1 MNPALESFDGGQG
14 SGREPSV
21 RPTGSRA
28 SSPRTPSDNSS
39 IRRQDD
45 GHPASTSRVLVVD
58 SKPLSLLATAGV
70 LHHAGMQCVCAGSI
84 AALRKACGLDHAQD
98 ESGPGIPLIDLLVW
112 DVGEIVPAVM
122 SELAALRDTPV
133 YRDLPAILI
142 ADSKWAG
149 LQLKTE
155 AMEATTHCLFQPIDP
170 KSLTVIAEQLLWMP
184 AMQSIHRHKGSR
196 PSRPG
201 WVGLT

>member
-1 MNPALESFDGGQG
+1 MNPALESFDDGRG
-14 SGREPSV
+14 SGQEPGEQ
-21 RPTGSRA
+21 RGESRA
-28 SSPRTPSDNSS
+28 SSPGRPSGDPSIQRRDAGHQTSS
-39 IRRQDD
+39 
-45 GHPASTSRVLVVD
+45 GRVLVVD

-70 LHHAGMQCVCAGSI
+70 LHHAGMQCVCAGSV
-84 AALRKACGLDHAQD
+84 AAVRKACGLNHSQN

-112 DVGEIVPAVM
+112 DVGEHVPAVM
-122 SELAALRDTPV
+122 SELAALRDNRV

-184 AMQSIHRHKGSR
+184 AMQSIHRNKGSH